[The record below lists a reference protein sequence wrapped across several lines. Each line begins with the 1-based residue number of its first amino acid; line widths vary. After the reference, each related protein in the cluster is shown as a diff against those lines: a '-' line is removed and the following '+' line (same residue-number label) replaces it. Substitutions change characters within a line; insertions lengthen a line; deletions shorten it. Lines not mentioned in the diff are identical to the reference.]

1 MKLCGTMGKFDNFL
15 LLRLYV
21 KSILKSSKT
30 AIFAVSEDLNFI
42 DFVDFSFQQLPKS
55 RKSNF
60 RASKISNVAIS
71 DTSGITKID
80 FT

>member
-1 MKLCGTMGKFDNFL
+1 MWHNGKIWEFSSTKT
-15 LLRLYV
+15 LREIYFED
-21 KSILKSSKT
+21 SKSSKT

-42 DFVDFSFQQLPKS
+42 DFVDFSFQKLPKS